1 MAMEM
6 EIMEMAMVMRQIASI
21 RPQHRTAQMAVHEPH
36 LAATTQN
43 VDMKRS
49 TNA

>member
-1 MAMEM
+1 MAMET
-6 EIMEMAMVMRQIASI
+6 MEMAMVTRQIVSI
-21 RPQHRTAQMAVHEPH
+21 RPQHRTALMEVLERHR
-36 LAATTQN
+36 AATTQN